1 MFQLLIN
8 GEAVDLSPNSSIS
21 IDEESP
27 IFNQD
32 DIPGGFSF
40 PFELPTTPKN
50 NRILGFA
57 GRVQSR
63 SQGGKDSPFQL
74 FNNGRYIGSGTA
86 TVQKATDLAYSAFL
100 QVSTGSFAGKITGK
114 KMSDLNL
121 GGVREWIFKPE
132 FVYPKDDFALFPI
145 YNTDFLKGTEFDG
158 SFVFRH
164 YPLNHWI
171 DGDWYQEEGIIFAV
185 TPFPYLAYVIQRV
198 FENFNIQL
206 EENILATDPDFK
218 GLCIY
223 NNHDSAK
230 LTYVT
235 TPVTKFGY
243 DNTTGTWHTFTVN
256 TRTISRGLDTFN
268 LVDHLPDMLISDFI
282 LSIRNMFNLAF
293 VVTPRGTVRIK
304 KRQDLIA
311 VGSPVSLA
319 DKYIGRPLVTVS
331 TDVKGVYLRWTHEGN
346 DLLFSEGFKDIFDHS
361 DLIFP
366 SVPNIAALH
375 ALVPTANEIRLVE
388 NWHQYFQFAPETVD
402 GVTTYSW
409 ILYSN
414 DFQDM
419 KIGTDPEEFT
429 TQASTLPMIH
439 YQRIPEGC
447 YIRCPQ
453 AQQQSSSIIRT
464 DSLPCTLRLL
474 FYRGMTEDSNGDLYP
489 YGSSDAFDPDG
500 NLWPGASLSLKW
512 QGETGLYE
520 QLWKGYLEWWKTR
533 KSVTWTILDPSILD
547 FMTIYEIE
555 SNHYILK
562 RRTLTIESQGP
573 VPGDCEFYL
582 V

>member
-8 GEAVDLSPNSSIS
+8 GQAVDLSPNSSIS

-32 DIPGGFSF
+32 TIPGGFSF

-57 GRVQSR
+57 GRIEAR
-63 SQGGKDSPFQL
+63 SQGGLNSPFQL

-86 TVQKATDLAYSAFL
+86 TVQKATDLIYSVFL
-100 QVSTGSFAGKITGK
+100 QVATGSFAGKITGK
-114 KMSDLNL
+114 KLSDLDL
-121 GGVREWIFKPE
+121 GGVREWAFKPE
-132 FVYPKDDFALFPI
+132 YVYPTDDFALFPI
-145 YNTDFLKGTEFDG
+145 YNTDFLKGTEFDAN
-158 SFVFRH
+158 FIVHQYR
-164 YPLNHWI
+164 LNSWES
-171 DGDWYQEEGIIFAV
+171 GDWYQAEGLIYAIS
-185 TPFPYLAYVIQRV
+185 PFPFLSYVIQRV
-198 FENFNIQL
+198 FESFNIQL

-218 GLCIY
+218 CLCIY

-230 LTYVT
+230 LSYTL

-243 DNTTGTWHTFTVN
+243 DNTTGTWRVFTVN

-268 LVDHLPDMLISDFI
+268 LKDHLPDMLISDFI

-293 VVTPRGTVRIK
+293 VVTPSGTVRIK

-331 TDVKGVYLRWTHEGN
+331 TDVKGIYLRWTHEGN
-346 DLLFSEGFKDIFDHS
+346 DLLFSEGFKDIYEHPE
-361 DLIFP
+361 LIFP

-409 ILYSN
+409 LLYSN
-414 DFQDM
+414 DFQDL
-419 KIGTDPEEFT
+419 KIGTDPEEFA
-429 TQASTLPMIH
+429 TQASTLPMVH

-447 YIRCPQ
+447 SIRCPQ

-464 DSLPCTLRLL
+464 DSQPCTLRLL
-474 FYRGMTEDSNGDLYP
+474 FYRGMAEDSNGDLYP
-489 YGSSDAFDPDG
+489 YGSSDAFGPAG
-500 NLWPGASLSLKW
+500 ELWPGASLSLKW

-547 FMTIYEIE
+547 FTTIYEIE

-562 RRTLTIESQGP
+562 RRILTIESQGP
-573 VPGDCEFYL
+573 VPGDCDFYL